1 MRGAAILEIAKSDS
15 HGDLT
20 RGKDPRLLRDAFEVI
35 EMVGSLARDLEQ
47 IRRYQARAANLR
59 LPVFSLLEVVNNAGG
74 KGITVTDAAF
84 RLGVR
89 PQALSG
95 LVMELK
101 DAELIDRQKDT
112 TDGRARRLIITPAG
126 TDRLEQ
132 SADLRDRML
141 AEILNQIPSPNI
153 ARLVLG
159 KLEAALHSTMG

>member
-1 MRGAAILEIAKSDS
+1 LNLAMTENDRDFSL
-15 HGDLT
+15 
-20 RGKDPRLLRDAFEVI
+20 GKDPRLLHDAAEVL
-35 EMVGSLARDLEQ
+35 EMVGGLARGLEK
-47 IRRYQARAANLR
+47 IRKHQARAAGLR
-59 LPVFSLLEVVNNAGG
+59 LPVFSLLEVVSSAGG

-101 DAELIDRQKDT
+101 ESELIDRLKDA

-126 TDRLEQ
+126 SERLQ
-132 SADLRDRML
+132 QGANLRDRLL

-159 KLEAALHSTMG
+159 KLETALRSTQT

>member
-1 MRGAAILEIAKSDS
+1 MDDNARDFSL
-15 HGDLT
+15 
-20 RGKDPRLLRDAFEVI
+20 GKDPRLLQDAMEVLD
-35 EMVGSLARDLEQ
+35 MVGGLARGLEK
-47 IRRYQARAANLR
+47 IRKHQARAAGLR
-59 LPVFSLLEVVNNAGG
+59 LPVYSLLEVVSASGG

-95 LVMELK
+95 LVIELK
-101 DAELIDRQKDT
+101 EAELIDRQIDA

-126 TDRLEQ
+126 SDRLEQ
-132 SADLRDRML
+132 SAYLRDRLL

-159 KLEAALHSTMG
+159 KLETAMRSAQA

>member
-1 MRGAAILEIAKSDS
+1 MEIAQNHSVEEPV
-15 HGDLT
+15 

-35 EMVGSLARDLEQ
+35 EMVGSLARGLEQ
-47 IRRYQARAANLR
+47 IRKYQARAANLR
-59 LPVFSLLEVVNNAGG
+59 LPVYSLLEVVNNAGG

-101 DAELIDRQKDT
+101 EAELIDRHKDT

-132 SADLRDRML
+132 GAHLRDRML
-141 AEILNQIPSPNI
+141 SEILNQIPSPNI

-159 KLEAALHSTMG
+159 KLESALHSTMG